1 MKQTEKDEK
10 DAKQKE
16 AKKKVEDKKAQDVEM
31 KKDYNKILTEQK
43 QKTRAT
49 VQSIDQLESNSAV
62 QVASETSI
70 SAKSQAKTKAQA
82 EAKAKAD
89 KEAIKKIADA
99 TMAGI
104 KAGETA
110 SKKLHAEAKSQSEEA
125 TVAAVEKLQTKFEN
139 TKKQVMAIV
148 NNFGK
153 IRSDLQELKTE
164 YIQEQSN
171 MNNYLQLSESADT
184 DAKVT
189 EIKMRLNEKRHEVQ
203 EMVVEFQ
210 KMHNDLRSIKSNF
223 ASDKKVSQ
231 EELLQ
236 MRDEAEETQL
246 SNLFVKQ
253 SQEVQQMLKGKGL
266 ETAIKKNL
274 KSYLDK

>member
-1 MKQTEKDEK
+1 M
-10 DAKQKE
+10 
-16 AKKKVEDKKAQDVEM
+16 
-31 KKDYNKILTEQK
+31 
-43 QKTRAT
+43 
-49 VQSIDQLESNSAV
+49 

-82 EAKAKAD
+82 ESKAKAD

-171 MNNYLQLSESADT
+171 MNNYLQLTESSDT

-223 ASDKKVSQ
+223 ASDKQVSQ
-231 EELLQ
+231 EELL
-236 MRDEAEETQL
+236 
-246 SNLFVKQ
+246 
-253 SQEVQQMLKGKGL
+253 
-266 ETAIKKNL
+266 
-274 KSYLDK
+274 